1 MLKKFAKGLFKFSYV
16 TVVILFLIACLSPFL
31 NPSSWWFFGFLGL
44 LFPYLLILL
53 LIFLV
58 IFIFSRSKWSIPA
71 LLCLIIGWKSIYAAF
86 ALNIGSSF
94 NKEKK
99 ENVLRIMTW
108 NVRSFIASDDKVKR
122 PGVTPHQ
129 IKMHEVIKGYNPD
142 ILTFQ
147 EFFSADSGKYAN
159 NIRYFKEELG
169 YSYVYFSDIA
179 RRRKYQH
186 SGTAIFSRLPIID
199 TAKIDL
205 PQELNST
212 IENVIYADIV
222 YGGDTVRVFT
232 GHLQSFGFMRQD
244 YNDISKIRNDPD
256 ERLDASKNIFKKMR
270 TAFERRGSQAAVI
283 RTQLDESRYPE
294 IFCGDLNDVPNSY
307 TYFAIKGDKKD
318 AFIKKGFGF
327 GKTFYSFFSGFM
339 RKLPTLRID
348 YIFTDPRFSIQQVK
362 AVPEI
367 LSDHIPVVTDVVLE
381 QNK

>member
-1 MLKKFAKGLFKFSYV
+1 MLKKFAKGLFKFSYI

-44 LFPYLLILL
+44 LFPYLLMLL
-53 LIFLV
+53 LVFLV
-58 IFIFSRSKWSIPA
+58 IFILSRSKWSIPA
-71 LLCLIIGWKSIYAAF
+71 LLCLIIGWKSIYATF
-86 ALNIGSSF
+86 ALNIGSPF

-99 ENVLRIMTW
+99 ENALRIMTW
-108 NVRSFIASDDKVKR
+108 NVRSFIASSDKVKK
-122 PGVTPHQ
+122 PGITDHQ
-129 IKMHEVIKGYNPD
+129 MKMHEVIKEYNPD

-159 NIRYFKEELG
+159 NIRYFTQNMG
-169 YSYVYFSDIA
+169 YPYVYFSSISK
-179 RRRKYQH
+179 RRKHEH
-186 SGTAIFSRLPIID
+186 SGTVIFSRFPIAD
-199 TAKIDL
+199 TARISL
-205 PQELNST
+205 PRELTST
-212 IENVIYADIV
+212 IENIIYADIV
-222 YGGDTVRVFT
+222 YRKDTVRIFT
-232 GHLQSFGFMRQD
+232 GHLQSFGFRQRE
-244 YNDISKIRNDPD
+244 YSDISKIKNDPD

-270 TAFERRGSQAAVI
+270 TAFERRGSQAAII
-283 RTQLDESRYPE
+283 RTQLDESKYPE

-381 QNK
+381 PNR

>member
-1 MLKKFAKGLFKFSYV
+1 MVKKFAKGLFKFFYI
-16 TVVILFLIACLSPFL
+16 TVVILFLVACLSPFL
-31 NPSSWWFFGFLGL
+31 NPSTWWFFGFLGL
-44 LFPYLLILL
+44 VFPYLLILL

-58 IFIFSRSKWSIPA
+58 VFLLSRSKWSIPA
-71 LLCLIIGWKSIYAAF
+71 ILCLILGWKSIYAAF

-99 ENVLRIMTW
+99 ENALRVMTW
-108 NVRSFIASDDKVKR
+108 NVRSFIASDDKVKK
-122 PGVTPHQ
+122 PGITPHQ
-129 IKMHEVIKGYNPD
+129 IKMHEVIKEYNPD

-169 YSYVYFSDIA
+169 YSYVYFSDIS
-179 RRRKYQH
+179 RRKKHEH
-186 SGTAIFSRLPIID
+186 SGTVIFSRLPIID

-256 ERLDASKNIFKKMR
+256 ERLDASKSIFKKMR
-270 TAFERRGSQAAVI
+270 RAFERRGSQAAII
-283 RTQLDESRYPE
+283 RTQLDASQYPE

-327 GKTFYSFFSGFM
+327 GKTFYNFFSAFM

-367 LSDHIPVVTDVVLE
+367 LSDHIPVVTDIVLE